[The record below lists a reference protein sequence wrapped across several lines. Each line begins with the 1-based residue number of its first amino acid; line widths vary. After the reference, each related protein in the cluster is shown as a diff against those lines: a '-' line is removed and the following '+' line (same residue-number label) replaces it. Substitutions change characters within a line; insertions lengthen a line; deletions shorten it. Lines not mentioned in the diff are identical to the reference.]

1 VLTTTRRG
9 ISYPN
14 PDRSDRADISLH
26 IGNIA
31 TAADADVIFNQ
42 GTDAARVA
50 AAHQTG
56 GGRFWW
62 ATDTSLLWYDDGTT
76 WRSVAPTS
84 SSVGTLALRPA
95 ATSMVAGSTYFAV
108 DQIVDYITDGTN
120 WIRRSLPAGATQ
132 EWFKPD
138 AAVPTGWVLY
148 DGSNLPASTGIYA
161 DLYAHLG
168 NTLTKPDTRGRNTV
182 GLGTHGDVSGIGVN
196 EGLGV
201 NSRTPKHNSTN
212 TLSLP
217 DHGHNVNDP
226 THGHG
231 ISDPTHNHA
240 IPWNDR
246 GSGAIL
252 TTNKGLNY
260 VAGEQI
266 GTYGAATG
274 VTVVA
279 GATGI
284 AVGSPTSLPAMNGS
298 IGPGGTRPNDSSA
311 YIVCAKIAKL

>member
-1 VLTTTRRG
+1 MLVTTRRA
-9 ISYPN
+9 IPYPN

-62 ATDTSLLWYDDGTT
+62 ATDTGLLWYDDGTT

-84 SSVGTLALRPA
+84 SSAGLLAVRPA
-95 ATSMVAGSTYFAV
+95 ATSLVAGSTFFAT
-108 DQIVDYITDGTN
+108 DQVTDYITDGTT
-120 WIRRSLPAGATQ
+120 WIRRSLPAGATLS
-132 EWFKPD
+132 WYKPD
-138 AAVPTGWVLY
+138 AAVPPGYVLY

-168 NTLTKPDTRGRNTV
+168 NTLTKPDTRGRDEI
-182 GLGTHGDVSGIGVN
+182 GLGTHGDVSAIGVN

-212 TLSLP
+212 TLALP
-217 DHGHNVNDP
+217 NHVHTVVESPHAHTITDP
-226 THGHG
+226 QHSHMVPVGNAGGLTDFGMNGNTQVYGGPTLPASTGITINGASTG
-231 ISDPTHNHA
+231 IS
-240 IPWNDR
+240 
-246 GSGAIL
+246 
-252 TTNKGLNY
+252 
-260 VAGEQI
+260 
-266 GTYGAATG
+266 
-274 VTVVA
+274 
-279 GATGI
+279 
-284 AVGSPTSLPAMNGS
+284 VGNPTSNPALGGS
-298 IGPGGTRPNDSSA
+298 VGPGGTRPNDSGA